1 MLLRQ
6 DLLYCTFYNDPAHC
20 ALILF
25 TGYSSPRA
33 TLRRDPL
40 LDEFLF
46 DELQQ
51 KRARSSKFQDFQEDL
66 PVYDSKNRILDVIR
80 RNSVTIISG
89 ETGSGK
95 TTQVFHAAKGKGRPP
110 LEQGE

>member
-1 MLLRQ
+1 MFLSP
-6 DLLYCTFYNDPAHC
+6 DILYGTFYTEPAHC
-20 ALILF
+20 ALNLF
-25 TGYSSPRA
+25 LGYTSPRA